1 MIVSKKHLQR
11 GFNNFDFLRFFAA
24 FLVFYAHSKVI
35 FTAKPLNFDIFSE
48 IFLFSSASIGVAIFF
63 IISGFLISHSFKNSY
78 SIFDFFIKRILRI
91 FPALIVVIFLSII
104 IFGVFFTNLPFT
116 EFIFHKTT
124 LLYFQNCL
132 VFRSYYYLPG
142 VFEKNIFTSS
152 INGSIWTIPYE
163 FMSYIFLY
171 FLLVIPKINKKYA
184 LLTIFISLFISYIF
198 FKTEIDKLIIP
209 FFGIIFSS
217 FMLPFLY
224 FFTGM
229 LFYQFKSFI
238 KFNLWGLSLMI
249 LVLIFM
255 NFQLIPRLFNVFPLS
270 YLVFYFAF
278 LKIPKINNFA
288 KYGDFSY
295 GFYLYA
301 FPIQQVF
308 SSFFAENWNFYF
320 LVIITFIV
328 SLIFAIISWHLIE
341 KQALKLK
348 KMTLIFKKIC
358 SNF

>member
-1 MIVSKKHLQR
+1 MIISEKHLQR

-24 FLVFYAHSKVI
+24 FLVFYAHSAVI
-35 FTAKPLNFDIFSE
+35 FTAKPLKFDVFYE
-48 IFLFSSASIGVAIFF
+48 IFQFSSASIGVAIFF
-63 IISGFLISHSFKNSY
+63 ILSGFLISHSFKNSS

-91 FPALIVVIFLSII
+91 FPALIVVILVSVF
-104 IFGVFFTNLPFT
+104 IFGLFFSNLPFT

-124 LLYFQNCL
+124 LLYFQNCF

-142 VFEKNIFTSS
+142 VFEKNIYNSS

-171 FLLVIPKINKKYA
+171 FLLVIPKINQKYV
-184 LLTIFISLFISYIF
+184 LLTIFILLFISYIF
-198 FKTEIDKLIIP
+198 FKTDIDKLVIP

-224 FFTGM
+224 FFVGM

-238 KFNLWGLSLMI
+238 KFNLLSLSLMI
-249 LVLIFM
+249 IILILM
-255 NFQLIPRLFNVFPLS
+255 YFQLIPRLFNVFPLS

-301 FPIQQVF
+301 FPIQQTF
-308 SSFFAENWNFYF
+308 SSLYAEKWNFYL
-320 LVIITFIV
+320 LVGISFIV
-328 SLIFAIISWHLIE
+328 TLIFAILSWHLIE

-348 KMTLIFKKIC
+348 NTSFNYFSFLKF
-358 SNF
+358 